1 MVLGF
6 AVLRHFLAEGVLAAG
21 GRRFLGW
28 ARAKDGEER
37 GRKRGLGEGKEE
49 EGGGWE

>member
-6 AVLRHFLAEGVLAAG
+6 AALRHFLAEGVLAAG

-28 ARAKDGEER
+28 ARAEDGEEGRER
-37 GRKRGLGEGKEE
+37 GDWE
-49 EGGGWE
+49 EGNEENGR